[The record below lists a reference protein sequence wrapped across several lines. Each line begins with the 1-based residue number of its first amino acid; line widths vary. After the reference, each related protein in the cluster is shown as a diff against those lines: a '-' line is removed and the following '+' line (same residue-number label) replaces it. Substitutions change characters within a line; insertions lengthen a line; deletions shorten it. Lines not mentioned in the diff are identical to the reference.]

1 MRKRVVIAAPS
12 QNNHPRRLFG
22 DRYDKAMRERFRM
35 QHFHHI
41 WWQLQDNDENDER
54 LLRYFRALNVRR
66 TFFLSDYAI
75 ICQGKA
81 ALHR

>member
-1 MRKRVVIAAPS
+1 
-12 QNNHPRRLFG
+12 
-22 DRYDKAMRERFRM
+22 M